1 MFSPKTKQT
10 KLPESESI
18 FWGISDMQRREAA
31 GTLRERKPNTIRDIH
46 LP

>member
-18 FWGISDMQRREAA
+18 FWGISDMQRQAA